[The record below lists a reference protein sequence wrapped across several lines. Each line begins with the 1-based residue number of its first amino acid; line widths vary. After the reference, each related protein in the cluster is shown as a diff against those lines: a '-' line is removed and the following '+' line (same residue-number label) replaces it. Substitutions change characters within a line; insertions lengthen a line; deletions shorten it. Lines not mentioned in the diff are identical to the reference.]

1 MKAGD
6 LVRIKRAS
14 LGVPVDTHGL
24 IVDVFTSPS
33 KTMIVYELVLIG
45 SRKHPQVSKRRYIR
59 QDLEQL
65 TTP

>member
-6 LVRIKRAS
+6 LVRIKRAW

-33 KTMIVYELVLIG
+33 HQMLIYELVLIG